1 MSTIVTTLKNNA
13 NKSGSSKK
21 RSNITFNTWR
31 LLDSARF
38 AVGRLRDM
46 ELACSGLTPEQV
58 AILNSLKIRNGKA
71 LVTEIANVWMR
82 QRNSITTLVHRM
94 EKLGL
99 VKNNKYPGQKEI
111 EIEITLKGEN
121 LLSKIP
127 RESLERAF
135 SPLSEKEMLELT
147 VFLSKLLL
155 NARNQLGYDDELPPQ
170 LRL

>member
-1 MSTIVTTLKNNA
+1 MSTVMTTMKNDA
-13 NKSGSSKK
+13 NKSVPSRK
-21 RSNITFNTWR
+21 RSNNTFNTWR

-38 AVGRLRDM
+38 AIGRLRDM
-46 ELACSGLTPEQV
+46 ELACSSLTPEQV

-99 VKNNKYPGQKEI
+99 VKSNKYPGQKEI

-121 LLSKIP
+121 ILSKIP
-127 RESLERAF
+127 RESLEKAF
-135 SPLSEKEMLELT
+135 SPLSEKEMLELA
-147 VFLSKLLL
+147 VILRKLLL
-155 NARNQLGYDDELPPQ
+155 NARDQLGYDEELPPQ
-170 LRL
+170 LR